1 MFDRSLGATYTTST
15 MGPVRGNLFAALIT
29 SALST
34 VVAIAPSVALGQ
46 QTSSEEAAPT
56 PKANSEGATEVTKTR
71 APDAARATPAER
83 TTRPDARRSDDRGLT
98 LRSVNASRFTND
110 QKKVNVEGL
119 LTKQRTGLALVT
131 DLTADA
137 RARKDIVQLNC
148 VNAKRTQLK
157 GLLRLSQQA
166 ASSMYEGMATAAE
179 DTINHEYTK
188 IAVASQRSQL
198 LVTEAKQCVGEEAIF
213 TGETDVTVEISS
225 DIPTVDPTLPD
236 APPLGPAAPPVA
248 SGF

>member
-1 MFDRSLGATYTTST
+1 MRRSQTIKCDAGPAIRKEWTDIVFDRSSAKTYRAGAMRPKLGWFLAGIFLLPSTTWAQDSGATATT
-15 MGPVRGNLFAALIT
+15 P
-29 SALST
+29 
-34 VVAIAPSVALGQ
+34 
-46 QTSSEEAAPT
+46 QTQ
-56 PKANSEGATEVTKTR
+56 VTQE
-71 APDAARATPAER
+71 DAATAAK
-83 TTRPDARRSDDRGLT
+83 RPDARRSDELAVE
-98 LRSVNASRFTND
+98 LKAVNASKLTND
-110 QKKVNVEGL
+110 EKKKNTESML
-119 LTKQRTGLALVT
+119 FKQRAGLALVT

-148 VNAKRTQLK
+148 VNAKRVQLK

-166 ASSMYEGMATAAE
+166 ASTMYEGMATATS
-179 DTINHEYTK
+179 DTVNHEYTK

-213 TGETDVTVEISS
+213 AGDTDVTVEISD
-225 DIPTVDPTLPD
+225 DIPTVDPTLPA